1 MDEWL
6 VQMAEL
12 NRFYVKE
19 EENVVV
25 HPKKKTCFCK
35 YHEIYLITDIKP
47 EFIADADW
55 EEGDEEPK
63 KEWYNLGLHFYLPK
77 AKKIIA
83 VAVHNCWEV
92 FRKPQQVKIVSW
104 FKYYLSQHPEL
115 EGVFIPLG
123 LKAASRLVG
132 APLGSMSH
140 KDVQQIHAN
149 SAQYTTGFVY
159 DEPKYQQLCLDVT
172 AAILQAKFGDS
183 YEVFF
188 PSCSNKNLLAY
199 ECLVKT
205 VNFLMGFALFT
216 LREQGIRLIMKQS
229 HKDFEYAAIQKMKGG
244 IPMDCMT
251 DFAVDDNCAYS
262 FDMLESFDYFQ
273 MQETNSEVKGYCPGN
288 EVLHFIKDL
297 MLPRKEHT
305 G

>member
-1 MDEWL
+1 M
-6 VQMAEL
+6 
-12 NRFYVKE
+12 
-19 EENVVV
+19 
-25 HPKKKTCFCK
+25 
-35 YHEIYLITDIKP
+35 EIT
-47 EFIADADW
+47 
-55 EEGDEEPK
+55 
-63 KEWYNLGLHFYLPK
+63 
-77 AKKIIA
+77 
-83 VAVHNCWEV
+83 
-92 FRKPQQVKIVSW
+92 
-104 FKYYLSQHPEL
+104 
-115 EGVFIPLG
+115 LG
-123 LKAASRLVG
+123 LKPASRLVG

-159 DEPKYQQLCLDVT
+159 DEPKYQQLCIDVT
-172 AAILQAKFGDS
+172 SAILQAKFGDS

-216 LREQGIRLIMKQS
+216 LREQGIRLLMKQS
-229 HKDFEYAAIQKMKGG
+229 PTDFEYAAIQKMKGG

-262 FDMLESFDYFQ
+262 IDMLESFDYFQ
-273 MQETNSEVKGYCPGN
+273 MQETNSEVKGYCPGK

-297 MLPRKEHT
+297 MFLRKEHT